1 MTEETNPEI
10 EQELEAGAGPAEP
23 AGAEATSE
31 PADSDAPAAALEETP
46 APSSLEPAEQQA
58 LLTALLFAGG
68 EVLALGRLEE
78 HFALD
83 SGGLELLVEETSA
96 SLRVLGLDI
105 LKAAGGYRLV
115 TAANWDPFLRVFY
128 RQVRKSKLTRNALE
142 ILAVIAY
149 EQPVT
154 RARVDEL
161 RQSSSESSIRT
172 LLERRL
178 ITVAG
183 RDEGPGRPFRYRTT
197 DAFLELFGLE
207 SLSDMPPR
215 PTSFDLPPG
224 GLNGIEGEDD
234 DTDDGTE

>member
-1 MTEETNPEI
+1 MTDDGEQPVDPGLSADAADSPAPGPEEAAPAVAGL
-10 EQELEAGAGPAEP
+10 EQEER
-23 AGAEATSE
+23 
-31 PADSDAPAAALEETP
+31 
-46 APSSLEPAEQQA
+46 QA
-58 LLTALLFAGG
+58 LLTALLFTGG
-68 EVLALGRLEE
+68 EVLAAERLEA

-83 SGGLELLVEETSA
+83 AAALELLVEETSA
-96 SLRVLGLDI
+96 ALRPLGLDI

-115 TAANWDPFLRVFY
+115 TAAQWDPFLRDFY
-128 RQVRKSKLTRNALE
+128 RQVRKAKLSRNALE

-154 RARVDEL
+154 RTRVDEL

-178 ITVAG
+178 VTVAG

-207 SLSDMPPR
+207 SLADLPPR
-215 PTSFDLPPG
+215 PASFDVQAVAG
-224 GLNGIEGEDD
+224 FGVAEEGEDE
-234 DTDDGTE
+234 DDGAGREELDS

>member
-1 MTEETNPEI
+1 MPEDDKL
-10 EQELEAGAGPAEP
+10 ESALDEATPEPEDANAEAGPL
-23 AGAEATSE
+23 
-31 PADSDAPAAALEETP
+31 DVAPAA
-46 APSSLEPAEQQA
+46 LEPQERQA
-58 LLTALLFAGG
+58 LLTVLLFTGG
-68 EVLALGRLEE
+68 EVLAQGRLEE

-83 SGGLELLVEETSA
+83 AEGLEMLVEETSA
-96 SLRVLGLDI
+96 NLRPLGLDI

-115 TAANWDPFLRVFY
+115 TAATWDPFLRDFY
-128 RQVRKSKLTRNALE
+128 RQVRKAKLTRNALE

-161 RQSSSESSIRT
+161 RQSNSESSIRT

-197 DAFLELFGLE
+197 EAFLELFGLA
-207 SLSDMPPR
+207 SLADLPPR
-215 PTSFDLPPG
+215 PSSLDLAHG
-224 GLNGIEGEDD
+224 AFGAEGSSLEDGAGENED
-234 DTDDGTE
+234 EIPV